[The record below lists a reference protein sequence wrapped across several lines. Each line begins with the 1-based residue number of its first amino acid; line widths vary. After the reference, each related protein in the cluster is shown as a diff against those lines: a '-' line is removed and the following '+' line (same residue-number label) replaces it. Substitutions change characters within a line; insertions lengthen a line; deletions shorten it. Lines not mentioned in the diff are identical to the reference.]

1 MPIDDLAR
9 FQALVDDDDALRD
22 ALWNE
27 RDPDRFAALVVR
39 LAAERGLSVTVEDV
53 RALSA
58 ARMTAWL
65 TIPSF

>member
-1 MPIDDLAR
+1 MPTDDFAR
-9 FQALVDDDDALRD
+9 FRALVDDDDALRD
-22 ALWNE
+22 VLWEE

-39 LAAERGLSVTVEDV
+39 LAAERGLDVAAADV